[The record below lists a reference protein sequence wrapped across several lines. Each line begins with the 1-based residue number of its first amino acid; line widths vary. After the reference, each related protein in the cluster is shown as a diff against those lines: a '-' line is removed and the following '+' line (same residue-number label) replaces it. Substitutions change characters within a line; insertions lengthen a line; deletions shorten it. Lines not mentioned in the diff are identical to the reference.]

1 MKKQMRKLAA
11 VLLAMVMAMGTAM
24 PAFAEE
30 SEAAE
35 EAPALTELNW
45 EQGEAFIEQAGLE
58 GDFVTFDEIACKLWV
73 PAELQALELTDEDR
87 EEGYIGYFQSEDESK
102 VIAVQYVNMDGMDL
116 DTYQANVEAMEGVT
130 DLERG
135 IFNGLEGLTYMMPDQ
150 DSGTLAFTTQ
160 MGYILEI
167 TYVPVSDAEFFNAV
181 SASMCSIQPVEE
193 AGEAAEEETVVE
205 EETAA

>member
-11 VLLAMVMAMGTAM
+11 ILLAMVMAMGTAM

-30 SEAAE
+30 SEATEAAE
-35 EAPALTELNW
+35 ETPAEAVELNW
-45 EQGEAFIEQAGLE
+45 EQGEALIQQLGLE
-58 GDFVTFDEIACKLWV
+58 GDFVTFDEIACKLWI
-73 PAELQALELTDEDR
+73 PAELQPLELTEEDT

-116 DTYQANVEAMEGVT
+116 DTYQANIEEMEGVT
-130 DLERG
+130 NLERSM
-135 IFNGLEGLTYMMPDQ
+135 INGLECLTYMMPDQ

-167 TYVPVSDAEFFNAV
+167 TYVPVSDEEYFTAV
-181 SASMCSIQPVEE
+181 SASMSSIQGAEE
-193 AGEAAEEETVVE
+193 AE
-205 EETAA
+205 